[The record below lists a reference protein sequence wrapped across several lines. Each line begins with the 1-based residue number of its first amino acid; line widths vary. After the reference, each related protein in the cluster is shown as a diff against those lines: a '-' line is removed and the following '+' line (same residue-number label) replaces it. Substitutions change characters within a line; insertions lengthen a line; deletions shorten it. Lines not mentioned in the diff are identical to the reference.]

1 MGKPMETPMLKERV
15 PELPP
20 VSNWRTTDQDE
31 INRRR
36 LRAAKESMRFRNLMP
51 EQPVFS
57 NFNVESASGQT
68 YQVELRHLEPLTS
81 ACTCVDFQVNGL
93 GTCKHVEALLRWLR
107 SDAATLRQAEAEG
120 SPRIDLVPDIAT
132 GRLMVER
139 NLNLLPAGL
148 RGFFDITGLALPE
161 FSKEEI
167 LAAFNKAN
175 RPAVRVSQEVATWIG
190 QQERNEE
197 RFRLRRA
204 YEQSVRSGS
213 YPAQETKLPLL
224 PYQREGM
231 LHLAFTER
239 ALLADE
245 MGLGKTAQ
253 AIAAAALLHRL
264 GKISRVL
271 VVAPASLKTEWE
283 EQIRLFTDLPYQ
295 LVFGERSARK
305 DAYEQPTF
313 FTLTNYEQILRDVAL
328 VNSVLK
334 PDCVILD
341 EAQRIKNWDTQTAQ
355 AVKKLQSRYAFVL
368 TGTPLENRI
377 DEVYSLMSILDPQVL
392 GPLFRF
398 NREFYVLNANGR
410 PEGYKN
416 LQNLRERIRPY
427 LLRRRKADVEKEL
440 PDRTDR
446 TVFVTMAPEQRSRY
460 AAHEERVARLVAQ
473 ARTRALSKPESEHLQ
488 RELSMM
494 RMLCDTPFI
503 LDEACPVCPKLDE
516 VQNLLES
523 ALSTPGVKVLIFSEW
538 ERMLL
543 LVQEQCRKMGLPFA
557 WHTGS
562 VPQQRRRQ
570 EILRFKNEPEC
581 RVFIST
587 DTGGLGLNLQQAS
600 VVINCDLPWSPARL
614 EQRVARAWRKNQV
627 RNVTVVNL
635 VTEDSIEA
643 RMMETLTR
651 KSALAGG
658 VLDGEAE
665 LDTQMIGTGRQAF
678 LKRLEAVVRVPQ
690 AVGRAATR
698 PSIEAL
704 RAVDPEL
711 GFAAVLSERMGDK
724 LLACDLCQP
733 AQGRPVLLVTAEGDT
748 SAAWA
753 CAERVCADWF
763 GGGEERHAPVVE
775 VVGRAA
781 HEAVKRLVARG
792 VLTRVEGASRSLYRK
807 EEGLAQPKLAPD
819 SEKARLLALRRQAV
833 DAYRRARQLVAA
845 LSFDAARQPLEQ
857 AVILLAHA
865 YALQKK
871 MAEPQSVRQAVS
883 AEFAGLWGDT
893 LPVMEEL
900 LESDGS
906 TVAVSRALMT
916 KFGG

>member
-1 MGKPMETPMLKERV
+1 MDIPIPNERLPDV
-15 PELPP
+15 PP

-36 LRAAKESMRFRNLMP
+36 LRAAKEAMSFRNLTP

-57 NFNVESASGQT
+57 NFSVASASGQT
-68 YQVELRHLEPLTS
+68 YQVELRQLAPLAGS
-81 ACTCVDFQVNGL
+81 CTCVDFRVNGL
-93 GTCKHVEALLRWLR
+93 GTCKHLEALLRWLR
-107 SDAATLRQAEAEG
+107 SDAPAWRQAEAEG

-132 GRLMVER
+132 GRLLVER

-148 RGFFDITGLALPE
+148 RGFFDVTGLALPE
-161 FSKEEI
+161 FFKEEI
-167 LAAFNKAN
+167 LASFASAS
-175 RPAVRVSQEVATWIG
+175 RPALRVSQETAAWIE
-190 QQERNEE
+190 QQARGEE
-197 RFRLRRA
+197 RIRLRRA
-204 YEQSVRSGS
+204 YEQNVRSGQ
-213 YPAQETKLPLL
+213 YPVHETRLPLL

-231 LHLAFTER
+231 LHLAFAER

-253 AIAAAALLHRL
+253 AIAAAALLRRL
-264 GKISRVL
+264 GKVNRVL
-271 VVAPASLKTEWE
+271 VVVPASLKTEWE
-283 EQIRLFTDLPYQ
+283 EQIRLFTDLSYR
-295 LVFGERSARK
+295 LVLGERSARK
-305 DAYEQPTF
+305 AAYEQPAF
-313 FTLTNYEQILRDVAL
+313 FTLANYEQILRDAAL
-328 VNSVLK
+328 VNTVLK
-334 PDCVILD
+334 PDAVILD

-355 AVKKLQSRYAFVL
+355 AVRKLQSRYAFVL

-377 DEVYSLMSILDPQVL
+377 DELYSLMSILDPQVL

-416 LQNLRERIRPY
+416 LQHLRERIKPY

-446 TVFVTMAPEQRSRY
+446 TVFVAMDPEQRSRY
-460 AAHEERVARLVAQ
+460 AVHEERVARLVAQ
-473 ARTRALSKPESEHLQ
+473 ARTRALAKPEAERLQ

-494 RMLCDTPFI
+494 RMVCDTPYI

-523 ALSTPGVKVLIFSEW
+523 ALSAPGVKVLVFSEW
-538 ERMLL
+538 ERMLR
-543 LVQEQCRKMGLPFA
+543 LVQELCRRMEVPFA

-570 EILRFKNEPEC
+570 EIQRFKNDPAC
-581 RVFIST
+581 RVFLST

-635 VTEDSIEA
+635 VAEDSIEA
-643 RMMETLTR
+643 RMVETLAR

-658 VLDGEAE
+658 VLDGEAG
-665 LDTQMIGTGRQAF
+665 LDSQPIGMGRQAF
-678 LKRLEAVVRVPQ
+678 LRQVEAMVRVPPPL
-690 AVGRAATR
+690 AGRPAPR
-698 PSIEAL
+698 PSAEAL

-711 GFAAVLSERMGDK
+711 GFASAVSERLGDK
-724 LLACDLCQP
+724 LLACEVCRP
-733 AQGRPVLLVTAEGDT
+733 AQGRPVLLVVAEGDAPT
-748 SAAWA
+748 ASA
-753 CAERVCADWF
+753 CAERVCAEWF
-763 GGGEERHAPVVE
+763 GGGEQGDSPVVE

-781 HEAVKRLVARG
+781 YESVKRLVARG
-792 VLTRVEGASRSLYRK
+792 VLTRQEGSVRALYLRGA
-807 EEGLAQPKLAPD
+807 GLAQPQLTPD
-819 SEKARLLALRRQAV
+819 SAKAREQALKRQALA
-833 DAYRRARQLVAA
+833 AYRRARQLVAA
-845 LSFDAARQPLEQ
+845 LAFDAARQPLEQ
-857 AVILLAHA
+857 SVLLLARA
-865 YALQKK
+865 YAAQKSL
-871 MAEPQSVRQAVS
+871 AEPQSVRQAVS
-883 AEFAGLWGDT
+883 ADFAGLWGDT
-893 LPVMEEL
+893 LPAIGEL

-906 TVAVSRALMT
+906 PVAVSRALMT

>member
-1 MGKPMETPMLKERV
+1 MEIPMRIDAV
-15 PELPP
+15 PEVPP

-31 INRRR
+31 INRRK
-36 LRAAKESMRFRNLMP
+36 LRAAKEPMRFRNLAP
-51 EQPVFS
+51 EYPVFS
-57 NFNVESASGQT
+57 NFSVESASGQT
-68 YQVELRHLEPLTS
+68 YQVELRGLAPLVS
-81 ACTCVDFQVNGL
+81 SCTCVDFRVNGL

-107 SDAATLRQAEAEG
+107 GTGPALRQAEETG
-120 SPRIDLVPDIAT
+120 SGRIDLVPDIAT

-139 NLNLLPAGL
+139 NMNQLPSCL
-148 RGFFDITGLALPE
+148 RGFFDITGLAFPE

-167 LAAFNKAN
+167 LAAFDRAG
-175 RPAVRVSQEVATWIG
+175 RPAVRVSQEVAAWIG
-190 QQERNEE
+190 QLTRSEDRI
-197 RFRLRRA
+197 RLRRA
-204 YEQSVRSGS
+204 YEQNVRSGL

-264 GKISRVL
+264 GKVGRVL

-295 LVFGERSARK
+295 IVFGERSARRS
-305 DAYEQPTF
+305 AYEQPAF
-313 FTLTNYEQILRDVAL
+313 FTLTNYEQILRDVAGI
-328 VNSVLK
+328 NTVLK

-341 EAQRIKNWDTQTAQ
+341 EAQRIKNWDTLTAQ
-355 AVKKLQSRYAFVL
+355 AVKKLQSRYMFVL

-377 DEVYSLMSILDPQVL
+377 DELYSLMSILDPQVL

-398 NREFYVLNANGR
+398 NREFYLLNANGR

-416 LQNLRERIRPY
+416 LQHLRERIRPY

-440 PDRTDR
+440 PDRTDS
-446 TVFVTMAPEQRSRY
+446 TVFVAMAPEQRSRY
-460 AAHEERVARLVAQ
+460 AVHEERVARLVAQ
-473 ARTRALSKPESEHLQ
+473 SRARALTKPESERLQ

-494 RMLCDTPFI
+494 RMVCDTPYI
-503 LDEACPVCPKLDE
+503 LDEGCRVCPKLDE

-523 ALSTPGVKVLIFSEW
+523 ALSAPGVKVLIFSEW

-543 LVQEQCRKMGLPFA
+543 LVQALCRQMGLPFA

-562 VPQQRRRQ
+562 VSQPRRRQ
-570 EILRFKNEPEC
+570 EIMRFKNDPEC
-581 RVFIST
+581 RVFLST

-600 VVINCDLPWSPARL
+600 VVVNCDLPWNPARL

-635 VTEDSIEA
+635 VTEDSLEA
-643 RMMETLTR
+643 RMVETLAR
-651 KSALAGG
+651 KSALADG
-658 VLDGEAE
+658 VLDGEAG
-665 LDTQMIGTGRQAF
+665 LDTQPLGSGRQAF
-678 LKRLEAVVRVPQ
+678 LQQVVSVVRMPQVP
-690 AVGRAATR
+690 VGAASG
-698 PSIEAL
+698 PSVEAL

-711 GFAAVLSERMGDK
+711 GFAAVVAERLGDR
-724 LLACDLCQP
+724 LLACEACQP
-733 AQGRPVLLVTAEGDT
+733 EQGRPVLLLVAEGDLM
-748 SAAWA
+748 AASA
-753 CAERVCADWF
+753 CAGRVCADWF
-763 GGGEERHAPVVE
+763 GGLEPRHVPVVE
-775 VVGRAA
+775 VVGRSA
-781 HEAVKRLVARG
+781 HEAVKRLLARG
-792 VLTRVEGASRSLYRK
+792 VLMRTEHAVRTLYRRG
-807 EEGLAQPKLAPD
+807 EGLAQPKLAAD
-819 SEKARLLALRRQAV
+819 SEKAQALTLRRQA
-833 DAYRRARQLVAA
+833 AEAFRRARQLVAA

-857 AVILLAHA
+857 SIVLLARA
-865 YALQKK
+865 YAAQKK
-871 MAEPQSVRQAVS
+871 MAEPQNVRQALS
-883 AEFAGLWGDT
+883 GAFAGLWGDT
-893 LPVMEEL
+893 LPAVAGL

-906 TVAVSRALMT
+906 PVTVSRALMT